1 MINNS
6 RAILNLRH
14 LKCLEAPFLAP
25 KSLFQRWETDVQ
37 KGLSQAQGHCQCLS
51 RPGCAPRSLLLNAL
65 PNPFLWPWHCL
76 VAGPAGQP
84 EFLLSSGGSFAVST
98 LQQPLRR
105 QLEARKCWLVGLC
118 SGWSAQLTLCT
129 AQPSPFPC
137 TVVNRERHEER
148 RKPHLAAA
156 SSRNHPSLVKNPLL
170 IRITE
175 S

>member
-1 MINNS
+1 MPGG
-6 RAILNLRH
+6 
-14 LKCLEAPFLAP
+14 PFWPQSPYFKDGKQMSKRDCDRSKVTA
-25 KSLFQRWETDVQ
+25 SVCQ
-37 KGLSQAQGHCQCLS
+37 GQA
-51 RPGCAPRSLLLNAL
+51 APRSLLLNAF
-65 PNPFLWPWHCL
+65 PNPFFWPWHCL

-84 EFLLSSGGSFAVST
+84 ELLLSSGGSFAVST

-105 QLEARKCWLVGLC
+105 HLEARKCWLMQWLAG
-118 SGWSAQLTLCT
+118 SADLGHSP

-137 TVVNRERHEER
+137 TVVSREKHKER

-156 SSRNHPSLVKNPLL
+156 SSRNHPSPVKNPLL